1 MLRFLSHNW
10 PKLGVLAI
18 FYVIAAVGLSFLTNA
33 QIDTVKG
40 QTDALQFVD
49 HRMTDY

>member
-10 PKLGVLAI
+10 PKLGMLLI
-18 FYVIAAVGLSFLTNA
+18 FYVVAALGLNMLTNA

-40 QTDALQFVD
+40 QTDSLQFVD
-49 HRMTDY
+49 HRTTDY

>member
-10 PKLGVLAI
+10 PKLGALVV
-18 FYVIAAVGLSFLTNA
+18 FYLLAAVGLSYLTNA

-40 QTDALQFVD
+40 QTDSLQFVD
-49 HRMTDY
+49 HRTTDY